1 MSEHLDHLGRAEAAK
16 ADWRTLTRTLTTPDF
31 DNEDPDLMGSKP
43 PASQQKLLDDAHN
56 SKHAHNQKTRMGR
69 FVGVLK
75 AFPVFWVNTNLGIL
89 IPTLVNCAVAIL
101 YGAWARNMI
110 NESGD
115 RAGILYDFEIYYL
128 QYRNF
133 GSVGLSMVKSGFGSV
148 VIIYVLYLMMANMY
162 NLKPI
167 RKKLAWYFA
176 IPCITILSVAVGNQL
191 LAWQGETFFA
201 ERYFVVQVQCYGTA
215 FALFGVMIGRHTK
228 QPNLWWQWSYYVV
241 MYSILMI
248 SIDYA
253 FIRFNVYQ
261 HMPDAEKVVIAS
273 VVIPLAF
280 ELLLTTPARY
290 MIRTWRH
297 HHESTSICLIA
308 LSMATSK
315 GLSRL
320 LISLVKDVNMV
331 TLGSLLMGF
340 AEFGSVSSVRL
351 RDRLGYFFMGYA
363 LEDPQEA
370 FATMRA
376 HKNKFLRVRLAHLE
390 TQLELS
396 FTISSLFLVYI
407 MDTSMD
413 NEAPFAKP
421 TASALFTSFSIQ
433 YGSEIVVEFIC
444 IAWLTVMD
452 CQPILVVAHEN
463 FWGFTWFIGWM
474 GALVTIYTAT
484 FLFPRVLEHEPGDLA
499 TWKFV

>member
-1 MSEHLDHLGRAEAAK
+1 VL
-16 ADWRTLTRTLTTPDF
+16 LTCG
-31 DNEDPDLMGSKP
+31 MP
-43 PASQQKLLDDAHN
+43 P
-56 SKHAHNQKTRMGR
+56 
-69 FVGVLK
+69 V
-75 AFPVFWVNTNLGIL
+75 
-89 IPTLVNCAVAIL
+89 
-101 YGAWARNMI
+101 
-110 NESGD
+110 E
-115 RAGILYDFEIYYL
+115 
-128 QYRNF
+128 
-133 GSVGLSMVKSGFGSV
+133 
-148 VIIYVLYLMMANMY
+148 
-162 NLKPI
+162 
-167 RKKLAWYFA
+167 
-176 IPCITILSVAVGNQL
+176 
-191 LAWQGETFFA
+191 
-201 ERYFVVQVQCYGTA
+201 
-215 FALFGVMIGRHTK
+215 
-228 QPNLWWQWSYYVV
+228 QWSYYVV

-308 LSMATSK
+308 LSMATTK

-331 TLGSLLMGF
+331 TLGSLLAGF

-390 TQLELS
+390 TQLEVTAAPRELR
-396 FTISSLFLVYI
+396 TCVPLWRGL
-407 MDTSMD
+407 DT
-413 NEAPFAKP
+413 P
-421 TASALFTSFSIQ
+421 AL
-433 YGSEIVVEFIC
+433 
-444 IAWLTVMD
+444 A
-452 CQPILVVAHEN
+452 
-463 FWGFTWFIGWM
+463 
-474 GALVTIYTAT
+474 
-484 FLFPRVLEHEPGDLA
+484 RLA
-499 TWKFV
+499 TAHQILTCLTRAHNRSVRSHRVPGTVIVHNQLALLGLHHGHIHGQRGPVRKADGFGTLYQFLHPVWLRNCGRVHLHRLAHSNGLSADFGCGS